1 MYINEVYILLFTR
14 DEMRQRNTRSA
25 DERKKERYQ
34 DVKKKN
40 MSIEVTWEGR
50 MDRNGIEG
58 MEGKV
63 RNMKKE
69 KGNEQRRE
77 ER

>member
-1 MYINEVYILLFTR
+1 MQTR
-14 DEMRQRNTRSA
+14 EK
-25 DERKKERYQ
+25 RKDIRTVKK
-34 DVKKKN
+34 KKKN